1 MTRARV
7 NLDSPSSANLAQE
20 ELKSSS
26 GIDREFLSYFLWWVE
41 NRYVLGAGSVYVLC
55 FSEACNQL
63 SQWRGY
69 TPHGRGLC
77 LGIEIGILVQR
88 MQLMVRWTLRVSPFF
103 YPPLMGIRLR
113 PFE

>member
-1 MTRARV
+1 LRATGIHYLNDASESELGFSIIR
-7 NLDSPSSANLAQE
+7 NLAQE

-26 GIDREFLSYFLWWVE
+26 GTDREFLSYFLWWVE

-69 TPHGRGLC
+69 TPHGRGVC
-77 LGIEIGILVQR
+77 LGIDIRILVQR
-88 MQLMVRWTLRVSPFF
+88 MQLMGP
-103 YPPLMGIRLR
+103 G
-113 PFE
+113 